1 MNKPMNIPKEFDDI
15 RPFEP
20 EEMPAAF
27 DRLLAN
33 EGFRKVLAWIYP
45 NVPLDVLSQ
54 KLKACKTLMDFQL
67 NFIYTVVQKIMDKA
81 SQGYDMDATN
91 LDRQA
96 NYTFISNH
104 RDIVLD
110 AALLDM
116 LLVDNH
122 FSTTCEIAIGD
133 NLLSLPWVK
142 DVVRLN
148 KAFLVQRSL
157 SPREMLFASKRLS
170 EYMHYA
176 ISVKHENIWIAQRE
190 GRAKD
195 SNDRTQKAIL
205 QMMAMGGE
213 GSIVERLLS
222 LHIVP
227 LAISYEFDP
236 CDFLKAK
243 ELQQRRD
250 TPDFHK
256 GPNDDNISM
265 RTGILG
271 FKGHVHYHAAPCLDN
286 FLKQLDGSLPKRELY
301 AQICSQIDRE
311 IHLGYRLWPSNYAA
325 LDMLH
330 GSDRYSAHYTPQD
343 KQAFCKYI
351 DGQLA
356 KIDLPDKDDE
366 FLRRSMLT
374 MYAYPAANQLAAKK

>member
-1 MNKPMNIPKEFDDI
+1 MNIPKEFDDI

-133 NLLSLPWVK
+133 NL
-142 DVVRLN
+142 R
-148 KAFLVQRSL
+148 
-157 SPREMLFASKRLS
+157 
-170 EYMHYA
+170 
-176 ISVKHENIWIAQRE
+176 
-190 GRAKD
+190 
-195 SNDRTQKAIL
+195 
-205 QMMAMGGE
+205 
-213 GSIVERLLS
+213 
-222 LHIVP
+222 
-227 LAISYEFDP
+227 
-236 CDFLKAK
+236 
-243 ELQQRRD
+243 
-250 TPDFHK
+250 
-256 GPNDDNISM
+256 
-265 RTGILG
+265 
-271 FKGHVHYHAAPCLDN
+271 
-286 FLKQLDGSLPKRELY
+286 
-301 AQICSQIDRE
+301 
-311 IHLGYRLWPSNYAA
+311 
-325 LDMLH
+325 
-330 GSDRYSAHYTPQD
+330 
-343 KQAFCKYI
+343 
-351 DGQLA
+351 
-356 KIDLPDKDDE
+356 
-366 FLRRSMLT
+366 
-374 MYAYPAANQLAAKK
+374 